1 MIKCV
6 NFEYH
11 ILDVPQWLTVYQGV
25 LERWSSVIFMEIISL
40 KQREAIKNKKLSLL
54 EFRCYL
60 FSRQASLLMASS
72 KPWQVSV
79 EYYHSILFICLL
91 FSHLSMQIFQNCR

>member
-1 MIKCV
+1 
-6 NFEYH
+6 
-11 ILDVPQWLTVYQGV
+11 VYQGV
-25 LERWSSVIFMEIISL
+25 LERWSAVIFMEIISL

-79 EYYHSILFICLL
+79 KYYHYILFIC
-91 FSHLSMQIFQNCR
+91 